1 MEYAILGSVLS
12 VLISMKFTDF
22 TSKKHN
28 VEYVALVEKV
38 EKLEAYSEKH
48 DKEILRNVMT
58 TVAPI
63 ATAVQKLNTEVG
75 IR

>member
-12 VLISMKFTDF
+12 LLISMKFTAH
-22 TSKKHN
+22 TSGAHD
-28 VEYVALVEKV
+28 VEYKALVEKV
-38 EKLEAYSEKH
+38 EKLEAFTATH